1 MLNRMQW
8 IKQYYPTVEAI
19 TKGTGIFPEIALS
32 QAILESSAKYNDGF
46 YYPAASRLA
55 IDANNLYGIK
65 ATKSW
70 KGDTITLPTTE
81 VVNGKKITVT
91 ATFRKYPTIEDSFK
105 DYIKFLQENPRYKK
119 AGVFSATTWQQQ
131 AAALQRAG
139 YATDPNYSNL
149 LVKVVNS
156 FKNWIPKIKTP
167 FLALATGI
175 FFFMDYFK
183 PKKT

>member
-8 IKQYYPTVEAI
+8 IQKYYPTVEAI
-19 TKGTGIFPEIALS
+19 TRGTGIFPEIALS

-55 IDANNLYGIK
+55 LDGNNLYGIK

-81 VVNGKKITVT
+81 VVNGKKVTVT
-91 ATFRKYPTIEDSFK
+91 ATFRKYATIEDSFR
-105 DYIKFLQENPRYKK
+105 DYVKFLKENPRYKK
-119 AGVFSATTWQQQ
+119 AGVFTATTWQQQ

-139 YATDPNYSNL
+139 YATDPNYSSL
-149 LVKVVNS
+149 LIKVVNS
-156 FKNWIPKIKTP
+156 FKKFIPKIKTP
-167 FLALATGI
+167 FLALAAGV